1 MNIFLSVSFNIC
13 SGRSSHLIH
22 DWDGSFEY
30 LQYMFRLRIEKIIFL
45 FKKLARGY
53 KTFHAQLIEREIY
66 HAHISIID
74 TTSSSL
80 KANKSLSF

>member
-1 MNIFLSVSFNIC
+1 
-13 SGRSSHLIH
+13 
-22 DWDGSFEY
+22 
-30 LQYMFRLRIEKIIFL
+30 MFRLRIEKINFL